1 MITKDFATY
10 AIRILRQE
18 KILRDHATARPDNSV
33 NRATTDPLAVMLE
46 ARSVALVGA
55 SPRPGSLGARMIEEV
70 AKSASA
76 PRQYLVNP
84 RYGEIGGVRCHPTLD
99 DLPEAVDLALLAV
112 PDAALEQ
119 QLKIAAEA
127 GARSAVIFGSA
138 VDPDGRT
145 PPGPGLRDATATAS
159 AVSAAAAASA
169 AGTSTDAASGA
180 GLRDRIAATARDAG
194 MSVCGAGCM
203 GFVNVARGLRAIGYT
218 EPDPL
223 PAGPVALVTHSGSV
237 FSALL
242 RTRRAFGYTVAVSS
256 GQELVTPAAAYA
268 RYALTLPETKVLA
281 LVLEAIRDGALLRS
295 VLADA
300 AARDVPVVLL
310 AAGTSAASRSL
321 VAAHSGALAAGDGVW
336 QALASAHGVHRVGD
350 LAELADTLELFC
362 AGRRAWDRD
371 NRPAD
376 GGRPPD
382 RGLRGLATVHDSG
395 FERAHVADVA
405 ASVGVPFAQLTD
417 ETRERLAAVL
427 DPGLEP
433 GNPLDVWGTGR
444 GSEELFTETLSALAD
459 DPNVGAVA
467 LAVDLVP
474 EYDGDDSYR
483 HAVLA
488 AAAKTDKPVVVLASV
503 PAAIDTDAATRLRTA
518 GVPVLESTRSGLL
531 ALGHLLAHATPAP
544 DATDAD
550 AVATPTSQMRVWAG
564 KSEPERAVGTPVITP
579 AEPAALPPAAP
590 ASTASSVSVAAPTD
604 PVSAAARRSR
614 WAAALAAGPLG
625 GADLFDLLRDYGV
638 PAVRARSA
646 GTLAAAT
653 EAAAA
658 IGYPVAMKTD
668 EPGVAHKSD
677 VGGVHLNLADPAGLA
692 AAYEDLAARL
702 GPRVAICEMAA
713 PGTEL
718 ILGMARDPAL
728 GPLIVVGAGGVLAE
742 YLAERAVAL
751 PPVSAADAARM
762 IAGLRVAE
770 ILAGVRGQPPCD
782 ADALAGAIAAFSRL
796 ISDLGDAIVAFDINP
811 LVCSSSGVLAVDAL
825 ALPS

>member
-1 MITKDFATY
+1 MNNA
-10 AIRILRQE
+10 A
-18 KILRDHATARPDNSV
+18 A
-33 NRATTDPLAVMLE
+33 DPLAVMLE

-76 PRQYLVNP
+76 PRAYLVNP
-84 RYGEIGGVRCHPTLD
+84 RYAEIGGVRCHPTLD

-119 QLKIAAEA
+119 QLKAAA
-127 GARSAVIFGSA
+127 KVGVRSAVIFGSA
-138 VDPDGRT
+138 VEQFGQAASGS
-145 PPGPGLRDATATAS
+145 GPQAGITIATG
-159 AVSAAAAASA
+159 AAAAASA
-169 AGTSTDAASGA
+169 AGTSPDAHSRV
-180 GLRDRIAATARDAG
+180 GLRDRIAATARAAG

-242 RTRRAFGYTVAVSS
+242 RTRRAFGFTVAVSS

-295 VLADA
+295 ALADA

-321 VAAHSGALAAGDGVW
+321 VAAHSGALAAGDGAW

-362 AGRRAWDRD
+362 AGRRAWGGADR
-371 NRPAD
+371 AAFI
-376 GGRPPD
+376 GRPPGRSRPAGRVPATATGD
-382 RGLRGLATVHDSG
+382 AGQGARGLASVHDSG

-405 ASVGVPFAQLTD
+405 SSVGVPFAQLTD
-417 ETRERLAAVL
+417 ETRQRLAAVL

-444 GSEELFTETLSALAD
+444 DSEELFTETLSALAD
-459 DPNVGAVA
+459 DANVGAVA

-483 HAVLA
+483 DAVLA

-503 PAAIDTDAATRLRTA
+503 PAAVDAVAATRLRAA

-531 ALGHLLAHATPAP
+531 ALGHLLAHAAPAPAP
-544 DATDAD
+544 DATAAD
-550 AVATPTSQMRVWAG
+550 A
-564 KSEPERAVGTPVITP
+564 
-579 AEPAALPPAAP
+579 
-590 ASTASSVSVAAPTD
+590 ASSVSPAVQAS
-604 PVSAAARRSR
+604 PVARRSR

-625 GADLFDLLRDYGV
+625 GAGLFDLLRDYGV

-658 IGYPVAMKTD
+658 IGYPVAIKTD

-677 VGGVHLNLADPAGLA
+677 VGGVHLNLADPAGLT

-702 GPRVAICEMAA
+702 GPRVAICEMAK

-751 PPVSAADAARM
+751 PPVSEADAARM

-770 ILAGVRGQPPCD
+770 ILAGVRGQPPGD

-796 ISDLGDAIVAFDINP
+796 ISDLGDHLDAFDVNP
-811 LVCSSSGVLAVDAL
+811 LICSPSGVLAVDAL
-825 ALPS
+825 AVPSGAPVAPVGPASAPHDDDAGW

>member
-1 MITKDFATY
+1 MILPA
-10 AIRILRQE
+10 
-18 KILRDHATARPDNSV
+18 PD
-33 NRATTDPLAVMLE
+33 RLAVMLE

-76 PRQYLVNP
+76 PRRYLVNP
-84 RYGEIGGVRCHPTLD
+84 RYAEVGGARCYPALA
-99 DLPEAVDLALLAV
+99 DLPEPVDLALLAV

-119 QLKIAAEA
+119 QLKTAAEA
-127 GARSAVIFGSA
+127 GAGSAVIFGSA
-138 VDPDGRT
+138 VD
-145 PPGPGLRDATATAS
+145 
-159 AVSAAAAASA
+159 
-169 AGTSTDAASGA
+169 AGT

-194 MSVCGAGCM
+194 MPVCGAGCM

-218 EPDPL
+218 EPEPL

-242 RTRRAFGYTVAVSS
+242 RTRRAFGFTIAVSS

-268 RYALTLPETKVLA
+268 RYALTLPETKVVA

-300 AARDVPVVLL
+300 ANRDVPVVLL

-321 VAAHSGALAAGDGVW
+321 VAAHSGALAAGDGAW
-336 QALASAHGVHRVGD
+336 QALAAAHGVHRVGD

-362 AGRRAWDRD
+362 AGRRAWGGADRRVTSD
-371 NRPAD
+371 PGQTRSGIA
-376 GGRPPD
+376 
-382 RGLRGLATVHDSG
+382 AVHDSG
-395 FERAHVADVA
+395 FERADVA
-405 ASVGVPFAQLTD
+405 ASVGVPFAELAD
-417 ETRERLAAVL
+417 ETRQRLAAVL

-444 GSEELFTETLSALAD
+444 DSEELFTESLSALAD
-459 DPNVGAVA
+459 DANVGAVA
-467 LAVDLVP
+467 LAVDLVT

-483 HAVLA
+483 DAVLA

-503 PAAIDTDAATRLRTA
+503 PAAIDTEAATRLRAA

-531 ALGHLLAHATPAP
+531 ALGHLLNHAA
-544 DATDAD
+544 AANAAANAAAANAAAANAAAAN
-550 AVATPTSQMRVWAG
+550 AV
-564 KSEPERAVGTPVITP
+564 
-579 AEPAALPPAAP
+579 P
-590 ASTASSVSVAAPTD
+590 ASS
-604 PVSAAARRSR
+604 AARRHR
-614 WAAALAAGPLG
+614 WAAALTVGPVS

-638 PAVRARSA
+638 PAVEARAA

-658 IGYPVAMKTD
+658 IGYPVAVKTD
-668 EPGVAHKSD
+668 EAAIAHKSD
-677 VGGVHLNLADPAGLA
+677 VGGVHLNVADPAGLA
-692 AAYEDLAARL
+692 AAYQDLAARL
-702 GPRVAICEMAA
+702 GPRVTVTAMAD
-713 PGTEL
+713 PGVEL

-751 PPVSAADAARM
+751 PPLTASAAADLIARQRFARLLDGFRGAAPVDRAAVAAAV
-762 IAGLRVAE
+762 AGFS
-770 ILAGVRGQPPCD
+770 
-782 ADALAGAIAAFSRL
+782 ALVT
-796 ISDLGDAIVAFDINP
+796 DLGDHLEAFDVNP
-811 LVCSSSGVLAVDAL
+811 LICTPAGCTAVDAL
-825 ALPS
+825 AVPVALAPEAAEI